1 MKKIFTF
8 FIAMMLVSV
17 LAFGQQGQ
25 VALGVNSQIDN
36 VSWQDYRL
44 VPTVGYFLSDNFMVG
59 TGFSM
64 ASQKDGDEMTDTSA
78 ASLNT
83 ISAMSI
89 TPFVRYYINERLYAS
104 AGIDLTTSKDF
115 SDNGYK
121 FTNPSGVESTAVST
135 YEEKES
141 TFGFHAGIGYSL
153 MYKDYIC
160 FEPAFVITSS
170 GGSATN
176 TSEYTI
182 YNNSLNPI
190 GTSTNEVKQD
200 APSTFTMAI
209 RLGINIRLG
218 E

>member
-1 MKKIFTF
+1 
-8 FIAMMLVSV
+8 
-17 LAFGQQGQ
+17 
-25 VALGVNSQIDN
+25 
-36 VSWQDYRL
+36 
-44 VPTVGYFLSDNFMVG
+44 
-59 TGFSM
+59 
-64 ASQKDGDEMTDTSA
+64 
-78 ASLNT
+78 
-83 ISAMSI
+83 
-89 TPFVRYYINERLYAS
+89 
-104 AGIDLTTSKDF
+104 
-115 SDNGYK
+115 
-121 FTNPSGVESTAVST
+121 
-135 YEEKES
+135 
-141 TFGFHAGIGYSL
+141 

>member
-17 LAFGQQGQ
+17 FAFGQQGQ

-59 TGFSM
+59 TGFNM
-64 ASQKDGDEMTDTSA
+64 ASQNDGDEMTDTSA

-83 ISAMSI
+83 VSTMSI

-121 FTNPSGVESTAVST
+121 YTNPFTGVEATGVST

-176 TSEYTI
+176 TAEYTDI
-182 YNNSLNPI
+182 FAN
-190 GTSTNEVKQD
+190 GTPVVKNEVKQD

>member
-17 LAFGQQGQ
+17 FAFGQQGQ

-121 FTNPSGVESTAVST
+121 YPTSSGSLATATST

-153 MYKDYIC
+153 MYRDYIC

-176 TSEYTI
+176 TAEYTDI
-182 YNNSLNPI
+182 FAN
-190 GTSTNEVKQD
+190 GTPVVKNEVKQD